1 MRIDQPFLRRV
12 NHEALLTGGRSV
24 AARFF
29 NDSRHVWLLQPLF
42 ASAKPSPRSRE
53 IALGPGGGAERP
65 RALAMTIETMN
76 AARYL
81 SDRNPHDMIEAAL
94 NENWPIIADHNTPSG
109 PNQAAR
115 K

>member
-1 MRIDQPFLRRV
+1 
-12 NHEALLTGGRSV
+12 
-24 AARFF
+24 
-29 NDSRHVWLLQPLF
+29 
-42 ASAKPSPRSRE
+42 
-53 IALGPGGGAERP
+53 
-65 RALAMTIETMN
+65 MTIETMN

>member
-1 MRIDQPFLRRV
+1 M
-12 NHEALLTGGRSV
+12 TGGRSI

-42 ASAKPSPRSRE
+42 ASAKTSRRSRE

-65 RALAMTIETMN
+65 RALVMTIETMN
-76 AARYL
+76 AACYL
-81 SDRNPHDMIEAAL
+81 SDRKLHDIIEAAL
-94 NENWPIIADHNTPSG
+94 NENWPIIADHNAPSG
-109 PNQAAR
+109 PSQAAR